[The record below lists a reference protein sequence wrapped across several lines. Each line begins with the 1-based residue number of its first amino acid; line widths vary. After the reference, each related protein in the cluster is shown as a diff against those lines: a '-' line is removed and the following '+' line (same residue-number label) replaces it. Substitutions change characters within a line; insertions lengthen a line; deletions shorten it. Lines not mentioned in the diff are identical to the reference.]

1 MSEPFV
7 ILRNTE
13 SRQSFAYTPE
23 EAEQWLNHPVF
34 GQHLEVVRT
43 DKPEIL
49 GEPESKRKAESERKA
64 TDKKD
69 TE

>member
-1 MSEPFV
+1 MDMSEPFV

-13 SRQSFAYTPE
+13 SRLSFAYTPE
-23 EAEQWLNHPVF
+23 EADQWLNHPVF

-43 DKPEIL
+43 DKPEVL
-49 GEPESKRKAESERKA
+49 AKPESERKA
-64 TDKKD
+64 ANKKD

>member
-13 SRQSFAYTPE
+13 SRQSHSFTPE
-23 EAEQWLNHPVF
+23 DADKWLNHPVF

-43 DKPEIL
+43 DKPEVL
-49 GEPESKRKAESERKA
+49 GKSASA
-64 TDKKD
+64 KKD
-69 TE
+69 TK